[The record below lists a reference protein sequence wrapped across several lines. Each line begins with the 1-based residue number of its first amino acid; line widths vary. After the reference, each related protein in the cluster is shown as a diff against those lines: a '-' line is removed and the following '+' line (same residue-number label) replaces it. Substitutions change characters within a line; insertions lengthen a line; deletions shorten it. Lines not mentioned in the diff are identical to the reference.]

1 MDNIE
6 DILRALAEDAPEDS
20 GSKDEVS
27 QDGGLFS
34 GLDLGSMAKIAG
46 LLSAAGNT
54 SDDEK
59 LLMALKPL
67 LREENRG
74 KVDTAMRLLKLIE
87 LLPLLKESGIFGIN
101 MVWNS
106 EQSPLYRT
114 VESFNNSTCKPEEDP
129 VERQCGEPKCGAA
142 PEVGKCRSEQ
152 PRKCSPPPG
161 NIGGILQKLT
171 GDRDSLLIIALII
184 LLWREKADMKLI
196 AALAFIL
203 LT

>member
-1 MDNIE
+1 
-6 DILRALAEDAPEDS
+6 
-20 GSKDEVS
+20 
-27 QDGGLFS
+27 
-34 GLDLGSMAKIAG
+34 
-46 LLSAAGNT
+46 
-54 SDDEK
+54 
-59 LLMALKPL
+59 
-67 LREENRG
+67 
-74 KVDTAMRLLKLIE
+74 
-87 LLPLLKESGIFGIN
+87 

-114 VESFNNSTCKPEEDP
+114 VESFNNSTCKPDEDP

-142 PEVGKCRSEQ
+142 PEVGECRSEQ

>member
-1 MDNIE
+1 
-6 DILRALAEDAPEDS
+6 
-20 GSKDEVS
+20 
-27 QDGGLFS
+27 
-34 GLDLGSMAKIAG
+34 
-46 LLSAAGNT
+46 
-54 SDDEK
+54 
-59 LLMALKPL
+59 
-67 LREENRG
+67 
-74 KVDTAMRLLKLIE
+74 
-87 LLPLLKESGIFGIN
+87 

-114 VESFNNSTCKPEEDP
+114 VESFNNSTCKPEKDP

>member
-1 MDNIE
+1 
-6 DILRALAEDAPEDS
+6 
-20 GSKDEVS
+20 
-27 QDGGLFS
+27 
-34 GLDLGSMAKIAG
+34 
-46 LLSAAGNT
+46 
-54 SDDEK
+54 
-59 LLMALKPL
+59 
-67 LREENRG
+67 
-74 KVDTAMRLLKLIE
+74 
-87 LLPLLKESGIFGIN
+87 

-114 VESFNNSTCKPEEDP
+114 VEFFNNYSCKPEEDP
-129 VERQCGEPKCGAA
+129 GERQCEEPKCGSA
-142 PEVGKCRSEQ
+142 PEVGEFRPEQ
-152 PRKCSPPPG
+152 PRKCSPPPANTG